1 MPSTVAAAAAA
12 APTVQTEQKR
22 ETERERERCSGTHT
36 KLEANRRQ
44 RLSGN
49 RYTEGIWRAGQLTN
63 EVCSELIKHAERKEE
78 VLRQSNWNKGQ
89 RGDKKLVIVS

>member
-1 MPSTVAAAAAA
+1 MLLPLPQLSRLS
-12 APTVQTEQKR
+12 KR
-22 ETERERERCSGTHT
+22 ERQKERERCSGPHT

-78 VLRQSNWNKGQ
+78 VLRESNWNKGQ